1 MNKDGLAFVTDGAD
15 WQAVRVYDDE
25 FMKNESRRNITLLN
39 KEYVSIAERNLK
51 RLLNE

>member
-1 MNKDGLAFVTDGAD
+1 
-15 WQAVRVYDDE
+15 
-25 FMKNESRRNITLLN
+25 MKNESRRNITLLN